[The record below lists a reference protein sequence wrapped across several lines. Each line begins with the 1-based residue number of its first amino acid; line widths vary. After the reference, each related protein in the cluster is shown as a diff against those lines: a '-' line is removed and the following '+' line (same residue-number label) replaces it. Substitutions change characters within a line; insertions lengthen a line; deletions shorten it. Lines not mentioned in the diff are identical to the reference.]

1 MTKQLKVI
9 IAFALVY
16 VIWGSTYL
24 AIRYAIGTIPPFLM
38 AGTRFFVAGSALYL
52 WQRLRGGPRPT
63 PKQWRNAAIAGGSM
77 LMIGNGLLSWS
88 ELRIPSGLAAL
99 IVAIVPL
106 WMVVFDWLSGGPR
119 PGRYAIVG
127 IVLGLVGVGLLVGP
141 RGPNGHGGVD
151 PMGAFAVLI
160 ASMGWSA
167 GSLFARRADMPKSLV
182 LTTGMEM
189 IAGGVIN
196 GLVGVGT
203 GEAAHFQ
210 IAAVSHDSLIG
221 LVYLIVL
228 GSWVAYSAYTYLVT
242 AVTPAQLGTYAFVNP
257 CIALLL
263 GWLIAHETIGPRTVV
278 AMGVIVGAVI
288 LLTLKPKPQT
298 RPLAD
303 RNSDAGFAP
312 GSSSASSIASS
323 TK

>member
-141 RGPNGHGGVD
+141 SGPGGHGGVD

-210 IAAVSHDSLIG
+210 IAAVSHDSLVG

-263 GWLIAHETIGPRTVV
+263 GWLIAHEPIGPRTVV

-288 LLTLKPKPQT
+288 LLTLKPQT

-303 RNSDAGFAP
+303 RSAEAGFAP
-312 GSSSASSIASS
+312 DSSSASSIASS

>member
-141 RGPNGHGGVD
+141 SGPGGHGGVD

-210 IAAVSHDSLIG
+210 IAAVSHDSLVG

-263 GWLIAHETIGPRTVV
+263 GWLIAHEPIGPRTVV

-288 LLTLKPKPQT
+288 LLTLKPQT

-303 RNSDAGFAP
+303 RSAEAGFAP

>member
-1 MTKQLKVI
+1 MTRRWKVF

-24 AIRYAIGTIPPFLM
+24 AIRYAIVTIPPFLM
-38 AGTRFFVAGSALYL
+38 AGTRFLIAGCALYL
-52 WQRLRGGPRPT
+52 WQRLRGGPTPT
-63 PKQWRNAAIAGGSM
+63 LKQWRNAGIAGGSM

-88 ELRIPSGLAAL
+88 ELRVPSGLAAL

-106 WMVVFDWLSGGPR
+106 WMVVFDWMSGGPR
-119 PGRYAIVG
+119 PGRYAIFG
-127 IVLGLVGVGLLVGP
+127 IALGLVGVGLLVGP
-141 RGPNGHGGVD
+141 SGHGGVD
-151 PMGAFAVLI
+151 PLGAIAVI
-160 ASMGWSA
+160 VASMGWSA
-167 GSLFARRADMPKSLV
+167 GSLFGRRADLPKSIV

-189 IAGGVIN
+189 IAGGAIN
-196 GLVGVGT
+196 VVVGVMT

-210 IAAVSHDSLIG
+210 LAAVSHDSLLG
-221 LVYLIVL
+221 LIYLIVL

-242 AVTPAQLGTYAFVNP
+242 AVTPAQLGTYAYVNP

-263 GWLIAHETIGPRTVV
+263 GWLFAHEPIGPRTVL
-278 AMGVIVGAVI
+278 AMGVIVGAVV
-288 LLTLKPKPQT
+288 LLTLKPQA

-303 RNSDAGFAP
+303 RRPDADLAR
-312 GSSSASSIASS
+312 GSSRGGSSAASSIASS

>member
-127 IVLGLVGVGLLVGP
+127 IILGLVGVGLLVGP
-141 RGPNGHGGVD
+141 TGPGGHGGVD

-278 AMGVIVGAVI
+278 AMGVIIGAVI
-288 LLTLKPKPQT
+288 LLTLKPQT
-298 RPLAD
+298 RSVAFVP
-303 RNSDAGFAP
+303 
-312 GSSSASSIASS
+312 SSASSIASS

>member
-127 IVLGLVGVGLLVGP
+127 IILGLVGVGLLVGP
-141 RGPNGHGGVD
+141 SGPGGHGGVD

-196 GLVGVGT
+196 GLVGVAT

-263 GWLIAHETIGPRTVV
+263 GWLIAHEAIGPRTVV

-288 LLTLKPKPQT
+288 LLTLKPQT
-298 RPLAD
+298 RPLA
-303 RNSDAGFAP
+303 FAP

>member
-141 RGPNGHGGVD
+141 SGHGGVD

-203 GEAAHFQ
+203 GEAAHFH

-242 AVTPAQLGTYAFVNP
+242 AVTPAQLGTYAYVNP

-278 AMGVIVGAVI
+278 AMGVIVGAVV
-288 LLTLKPKPQT
+288 LLTFKPQT

-303 RNSDAGFAP
+303 RSADAGFAP
-312 GSSSASSIASS
+312 GSSSASNIASS